1 MEFPGLFL
9 DASLYAKTRRP
20 EGSTVYDLLIIGGG
34 PASMSAAI
42 YAARKVL
49 NLAILTSDM
58 GGQMRE
64 TSDVENYLGFQ
75 NVNAMDLVK
84 RFEEQVRSFDIAI
97 GTDIKVK
104 EIRKN
109 GNLFDAHLEDG
120 TIFSGKSAIV
130 ATGERHR
137 HLAVPGE
144 KEFTGKG
151 VSYCATCDAPLYK
164 EKKVMIIGGG
174 NSAFTTALDL
184 SRGNSEIVMVNF
196 VKGWQADAVMQDRI
210 RKYEKAQMLDFHE
223 TVHIEG
229 KEKAESA
236 VVRDRDTGTE
246 KRIPVD
252 GIFVEIGLLPNSE
265 PVKDLL
271 RLNDRGEVIVDCACG
286 TSVPGVFAAGDVTS
300 VPHKQIIISAGEG
313 AKAALSAYDY
323 LVNASLI

>member
-1 MEFPGLFL
+1 MEFPGIVL
-9 DASLYAKTRRP
+9 DASLYSKSRSP
-20 EGSTVYDLLIIGGG
+20 ESGTVYDLLIIGGG

-42 YAARKVL
+42 YAARKML
-49 NLAILTSDM
+49 NLAILATDI

-75 NVNAMDLVK
+75 NINALDLVA
-84 RFEEQVRSFDIAI
+84 RFEEQVRSFDLAI
-97 GTDIKVK
+97 GTEIRVK
-104 EIRKN
+104 EVRKN
-109 GNLFDAHLEDG
+109 ENLIAAYLEDG
-120 TIFSGKSAIV
+120 TVFSGKSVIF

-151 VSYCATCDAPLYK
+151 VSYCATCDAPLYR

-184 SRGNSEIVMVNF
+184 SRGNSEIVMVNY

-210 RKYEKAQMLDFHE
+210 RNYEKAQMLDFHE
-223 TVHIEG
+223 IVHIEG
-229 KEKAESA
+229 GDKAEAA
-236 VVRDRDTGTE
+236 VVRRRDSGTE
-246 KRIPVD
+246 QKIPVD
-252 GIFVEIGLLPNSE
+252 GIFVEIGLLPNSD

-271 RLNDRGEVIVDCACG
+271 RLNEKGEVIVDCACA
-286 TSVPGVFAAGDVTS
+286 TNVPGVFAAGDVTS
-300 VPHKQIIISAGEG
+300 VPHKQIVISAGEG